1 MFHIH
6 EMLYYRRIIVLIL
19 DACGVGALPDAEQ
32 YGDPGANTIANT
44 ALKVDGLYLPNLAA
58 MGLGCVEK
66 IREVEPVVMPLASYG
81 KMAELSQGKDST
93 VGHWEI
99 AGLISENPFPV
110 FPDGFPIDL
119 IEKFETLSG
128 FKIIGNKPA
137 SGTQIIEELGDR
149 HRQSGKLIVYTSA
162 DSVFQIAAHKG
173 TVPLEKLYQVCQIAR
188 DMLTGEWGVSR
199 VIARPFEG
207 ESGAY
212 KRTSERKDFSIK
224 PPSPTMLDK
233 LKQTGHNVIGIGKI
247 EDLFAGQGLTRSYH
261 TKSNAEGVNKT
272 IEVINESGSGLIFI
286 NLVDFDMLWGHRNDY
301 EGFAQ
306 GLQAF
311 DRRLPE
317 IVGFM
322 NPDDLLIITA
332 DHGCDPTTEST
343 DHSREYVP
351 LLVYSK
357 MLKHPRSLGIRE
369 TFADVAQTICQ
380 NFKLEPFPV
389 GKGFLDE
396 LR

>member
-1 MFHIH
+1 LFHIC
-6 EMLYYRRIIVLIL
+6 MMAYFKRIILLIL
-19 DACGVGALPDAEQ
+19 DACGVGALPDAGQ
-32 YGDPGANTIANT
+32 YGDSGSNTIANT
-44 ALKVDGLYLPNLAA
+44 AQKVGGLHLPNLGA
-58 MGLGCVEK
+58 MGLGCIDK
-66 IREVEPVVMPLASYG
+66 IREVEPVVMPLACYG

-99 AGLISENPFPV
+99 AGLVSETPFPV
-110 FPDGFPIDL
+110 FPDGFPPDM

-128 FKIIGNKPA
+128 FKTIGNKPA
-137 SGTQIIEELGDR
+137 SGTKIIEELGDR
-149 HRQSGKLIVYTSA
+149 HRETGHLIVYTSA
-162 DSVFQIAAHKG
+162 DSVFQIAAHKE
-173 TVPLEKLYQVCQIAR
+173 TIPLQKLYEVCRIAR
-188 DMLTGEWGVSR
+188 DMLTGKWGVSR

-207 ESGAY
+207 ESGSY
-212 KRTSERKDFSIK
+212 KRTPDRKDFSIK
-224 PPSPTMLDK
+224 PPRPTVLDK
-233 LKQTGHNVIGIGKI
+233 LKQSGHNVVGIGKI
-247 EDLFAGQGLTRSYH
+247 EDLFAGQGLTASYH
-261 TKSNAEGVNKT
+261 TKSNREGVNKT
-272 IEVINESGSGLIFI
+272 VEVMNEIDSGLIFI

-301 EGFAQ
+301 ESFAQ

-311 DRRLPE
+311 DRWLPE

-322 NPDDLLIITA
+322 TPDDLLIITA

-357 MLKHPRSLGIRE
+357 ILKHPRSLGIRE

-380 NFKLEPFPV
+380 NFKLEPFQV

-396 LR
+396 LH

>member
-1 MFHIH
+1 
-6 EMLYYRRIIVLIL
+6 MLYFKRIILLIL
-19 DACGVGALPDAEQ
+19 DACGVGALPDAGQ
-32 YGDPGANTIANT
+32 YGDIGSDTIANT
-44 ALKVDGLYLPNLAA
+44 ARKVGGLHMPNLGA
-58 MGLGCVEK
+58 MGLGCIDK
-66 IREVEPVVMPLASYG
+66 IMEVEPVVMPLACYG
-81 KMAELSQGKDST
+81 KMAELSRGKDST

-99 AGLISENPFPV
+99 AGLVSEKPFPV
-110 FPDGFPIDL
+110 FPDGFPPDL

-137 SGTQIIEELGDR
+137 SGTKIIEELGDQ
-149 HRQSGKLIVYTSA
+149 HRATGQLIVYTSA
-162 DSVFQIAAHKG
+162 DSVFQIAAHKE
-173 TVPLEKLYQVCQIAR
+173 TVPLQKLYEVCRIAR

-212 KRTSERKDFSIK
+212 KRTPERKDFSIL
-224 PPSPTMLDK
+224 PPSPTVLDK
-233 LKQTGHNVIGIGKI
+233 LKQSGRNVVGIGKI
-247 EDLFAGQGLTRSYH
+247 EDLFAGQGLTASYH
-261 TKSNAEGVNKT
+261 TKSNHEGVNKI
-272 IEVINESGSGLIFI
+272 IEVMNATDSGLIFI

-301 EGFAQ
+301 EGFAH

-322 NPDDLLIITA
+322 TPDDLLIITA

-351 LLVYSK
+351 LLAYSK
-357 MLKHPRSLGIRE
+357 ALKNPRSLGIRE

-380 NFKLEPFPV
+380 NFKLEPFQV

-396 LR
+396 FR